1 MKLFYKNNK
10 LQNNKKRKYT
20 EIYKMNKIYYKVI
33 PIYIIGV
40 LYILFIL
47 NFIFNSNNEKCN
59 NINLSEVYRHI
70 SNKEV

>member
-1 MKLFYKNNK
+1 
-10 LQNNKKRKYT
+10 
-20 EIYKMNKIYYKVI
+20 MNKIYYKVI

-59 NINLSEVYRHI
+59 NINLSEVYQHI